1 MSEFKVACT
10 DVLSSEAQFEY
21 QLKKW
26 GFQKYLKKDDW
37 KSISW
42 EIARRKAVG
51 KDSEVLFNNKL
62 IPNANVHRQ
71 IVRNGFAN
79 VFNQRARGAF
89 FLEHP

>member
-1 MSEFKVACT
+1 MSELKVPCT
-10 DVLSSEAQFEY
+10 NVLSSKAQFEY

-26 GFQKYLKKDDW
+26 GFQRYLNKNDW
-37 KSISW
+37 KSISR
-42 EIARRKAVG
+42 EIARRKAAG
-51 KDSEVLFNNKL
+51 KDSEVLFNNRL

-79 VFNQRARGAF
+79 NLNQSARGAF